1 VFLVPADNDEEV
13 EMVAYVDG
21 EWTDSADAKVSVF
34 DHGLLYG
41 DGVFEGIRFYGD
53 EPFLLDAHLDR
64 LSASARAICLELPRT
79 HDELAALCREAVRR
93 SGIADG
99 YIRLVVTRGRGAL
112 GVSPHTCGT
121 PTLVLIVAPLALYP
135 EEAYDTGLV
144 LVTSSLRRGAPDAL
158 PAQAKT
164 LNYLTSVLASIEA
177 RRQGADEAIL
187 LNSEGFVAECTA
199 DNLFV
204 ISRGRVATP
213 STSHGALAGITRG
226 LVLELLAGLGI
237 ACDERALTPVDVW
250 TADELFLTGT
260 GAEVVPVRLV
270 DGRALSSSRPVTD
283 AVREAFRAFIDA
295 GPARWSTRL
304 AAV

>member
-1 VFLVPADNDEEV
+1 
-13 EMVAYVDG
+13 MVAYVDG
-21 EWTDSADAKVSVF
+21 EWTPTEDARVSVL

-41 DGVFEGIRFYGD
+41 DGVFEGIRFYAR

-64 LSASARAICLELPRT
+64 LEASARAICLELPAS
-79 HDELAALCREAVRR
+79 HGELADLCREAVRR
-93 SGIADG
+93 SEVVDG

-112 GVSPHTCGT
+112 GVSPHTCPA
-121 PTLVLIVAPLALYP
+121 PTLVLIVAALSLYP
-135 EEAYDTGLV
+135 ADAYEQGIA

-187 LNSEGFVAECTA
+187 LNGEGFVAECTA

-204 ISRGRVATP
+204 VSGGRVSTP
-213 STSHGALAGITRG
+213 ATSHGALSGITRA
-226 LVLELLAGLGI
+226 LVVRLLDELGI

-260 GAEVVPVRLV
+260 GAEVVPVRVV
-270 DGRALSSSRPVTD
+270 DGRPLSPGRPITD
-283 AVREAFRAFIDA
+283 AVTAAFRAHVDA
-295 GPARWSTRL
+295 ASRFSNQWS
-304 AAV
+304 A